1 MIKFFKHIFFVNLI
15 LSLVCKKLLNIR
27 ICIQVSM
34 KLFEYRGKELFDK
47 YGIAVPNGR
56 LVKDDNDFSD
66 LNFPFVLKAQVP
78 IGGRGKAG
86 GIKSADN
93 ISDAKEKFTKI
104 MGMDIKGYTVRKVL
118 AEEKVDIKK
127 ELYLSITLDRSK
139 RMPLIMA
146 SGEGGMDI
154 ESVPDEKIFK
164 EWINPLVGVQ
174 SYQIRGIVSKLN
186 LEKEEGKE
194 VAKVLSKIYKL
205 FREYDCELV
214 EINPLIIKRDGGVMA
229 LDSKVNIN
237 DDALYR
243 HTDLTPEVVELTPLE
258 KDAKEKGIAFIQLE
272 GNIGVI
278 ANGAGLTMATL
289 DALTNY
295 SGKGGVFLDLGGTDD
310 PEKVKQ
316 AFSLMKK
323 AKPKV
328 IFLNLFGGITRCDT
342 VAKGVK
348 EVILKEG
355 IDCPVISRIK
365 GCNEE
370 EAKDILK
377 DAGLITGTTL
387 QDAAQKSSD
396 LAR

>member
-1 MIKFFKHIFFVNLI
+1 
-15 LSLVCKKLLNIR
+15 
-27 ICIQVSM
+27 M
-34 KLFEYRGKELFDK
+34 KLFEYRGKELFNK
-47 YGIAVPNGR
+47 YGIAVPNGK
-56 LVKDDNDFSD
+56 LVKDEQDFSD

-86 GIKSADN
+86 GIKSAENLSEAKDN
-93 ISDAKEKFTKI
+93 FSKI
-104 MGMDIKGYTVRKVL
+104 MGMDIRGYTVRKVL

-146 SGEGGMDI
+146 SSEGGMDI
-154 ESVPDEKIFK
+154 ESVPDEKILK
-164 EWINPLVGVQ
+164 EWINPLIGIQ
-174 SYQIRGIVSKLN
+174 SFHIRRIVSRLK

-194 VAKVLSKIYKL
+194 VAKVISKIYKL

-214 EINPLIIKRDGGVMA
+214 EINPLIIKNDGGVMA
-229 LDSKVNIN
+229 LDSKVDIN
-237 DDALYR
+237 DDATYR
-243 HTDLTPEVVELTPLE
+243 HPDIEPEVIELTPLE
-258 KDAKEKGIAFIQLE
+258 KEAKEKGIAFIQLD

-289 DALTNY
+289 DALTSY

-316 AFSLMKK
+316 AFELMKK

-348 EVILKEG
+348 EVITKEG
-355 IDCPVISRIK
+355 IDCPVITRIK
-365 GCNEE
+365 GCNEDQ
-370 EAKDILK
+370 AKDILK

>member
-1 MIKFFKHIFFVNLI
+1 
-15 LSLVCKKLLNIR
+15 
-27 ICIQVSM
+27 M
-34 KLFEYRGKELFDK
+34 KLFEYQGKELFGK
-47 YGIAVPNGR
+47 YGISIPNGK
-56 LVKDDNDFSD
+56 LVKDDYDFSD
-66 LNFPFVLKAQVP
+66 LKFPFILKAQVP
-78 IGGRGKAG
+78 IGGRGRAG
-86 GIKSADN
+86 GIKSAEN
-93 ISDAKEKFTKI
+93 LNDAKEKLSQI
-104 MGMDIKGYTVRKVL
+104 MGMDIRGYTVRKVL

-164 EWINPLVGVQ
+164 EWVNPLVGIQ
-174 SYQIRGIVSKLN
+174 PFHIRGIVSKLK
-186 LEKEEGKE
+186 LGKEEGKE
-194 VAKVLSKIYKL
+194 VAKVISKIYKL
-205 FREYDCELV
+205 FRDYDCELV
-214 EINPLIIKRDGGVMA
+214 EINPLIISEGGSVIA
-229 LDSKVNIN
+229 LDSKININ
-237 DDALYR
+237 DDAMYR
-243 HTDLTPEVVELTPLE
+243 HPDIMPEHVELTPLE
-258 KDAKEKGIAFIQLE
+258 KDAKDRGIAFIQLD

-289 DALTNY
+289 DALTDY
-295 SGKGGVFLDLGGTDD
+295 EGKGGVFLDLGGTDD

-316 AFSLMKK
+316 AFELMKK

-348 EVILKEG
+348 EVITKEG
-355 IDCPVISRIK
+355 IDCPVVTRIK
-365 GCNEE
+365 GCNEDI
-370 EAKDILK
+370 AKDILK

>member
-1 MIKFFKHIFFVNLI
+1 
-15 LSLVCKKLLNIR
+15 
-27 ICIQVSM
+27 M

-56 LVKDDNDFSD
+56 LVKDVNDFSG

-93 ISDAKEKFTKI
+93 INEAKENFSKI

-118 AEEKVDIKK
+118 AEEKVGIKK

-146 SGEGGMDI
+146 SASGGMDI
-154 ESVPDEKIFK
+154 EGVPDNEIFK
-164 EWINPLVGVQ
+164 EWVNPLIGIQ
-174 SYQIRGIVSKLN
+174 SFHIRGIVSRLG
-186 LEKEEGKE
+186 LEKEDGKE

-214 EINPLIIKRDGGVMA
+214 EINPLIVKKDGGVMA
-229 LDSKVNIN
+229 LDSKININ

-243 HTDLTPEVVELTPLE
+243 HPDLKPEVTELTPLE
-258 KDAKEKGIAFIQLE
+258 KDAKEKGIAFIQLD

-289 DALTNY
+289 DALTHY
-295 SGKGGVFLDLGGTDD
+295 DGKGGVFLDLGGTDD

-316 AFSLMKK
+316 AFELMKK

-328 IFLNLFGGITRCDT
+328 IFLNLFGGITRCDS
-342 VAKGVK
+342 VATGVK
-348 EVILKEG
+348 AVISKEG
-355 IDCPVISRIK
+355 IDCPVITRIK

-370 EAKDILK
+370 QAKDILK

>member
-1 MIKFFKHIFFVNLI
+1 
-15 LSLVCKKLLNIR
+15 
-27 ICIQVSM
+27 M
-34 KLFEYRGKELFDK
+34 KLFEYQGKELFDK
-47 YGIAVPNGR
+47 YDIMVPKGR
-56 LVKDDNDFSD
+56 LVEDEKDFSD
-66 LNFPFVLKAQVP
+66 LKYPFILKAQVP

-93 ISDAKEKFTKI
+93 QKDAKMKLSQI
-104 MGMDIKGYTVRKVL
+104 MGMDVRGYTVRKVL

-154 ESVPDEKIFK
+154 ESVPDDKIFK
-164 EWINPLVGVQ
+164 QWVNPLIGIQ
-174 SYQIRGIVSKLN
+174 SFHIRDIVSKLR
-186 LEKEEGKE
+186 LEKEEGKG
-194 VAKVLSKIYKL
+194 VATVISKIYKL

-214 EINPLIIKRDGGVMA
+214 EINPLIVKKDGGVMA

-237 DDALYR
+237 DDAMYR
-243 HTDLTPEVVELTPLE
+243 HPDITPEHVELTPLE
-258 KDAKEKGIAFIQLE
+258 QDAKEKGIAFIQLD

-316 AFSLMKK
+316 AFELMKK
-323 AKPKV
+323 AQPKV

-348 EVILKEG
+348 EVITKEG
-355 IDCPVISRIK
+355 IDCPVITRIK
-365 GCNEE
+365 GCNEDI
-370 EAKDILK
+370 AKNILK

>member
-1 MIKFFKHIFFVNLI
+1 
-15 LSLVCKKLLNIR
+15 
-27 ICIQVSM
+27 M
-34 KLFEYRGKELFDK
+34 KLFEYRGKELFNQ
-47 YGIAVPNGR
+47 YGISVPKGR
-56 LVKDDNDFSD
+56 LVTDKNDFSN

-86 GIKSADN
+86 GIKSAEN
-93 ISDAKEKFTKI
+93 LNDAKDKFSKI

-154 ESVPDEKIFK
+154 ESVPDDKIFK
-164 EWINPLVGVQ
+164 EWVNPLIGIQ
-174 SYQIRGIVSKLN
+174 SFHIRGIVSKLK

-194 VAKVLSKIYKL
+194 VAKVISKIYKL

-214 EINPLIIKRDGGVMA
+214 EINPLIIKKDGGVMA

-237 DDALYR
+237 DDAMYR
-243 HTDLTPEVVELTPLE
+243 HTDIEPEVIELTPLE
-258 KDAKEKGIAFIQLE
+258 KDAKEKGIAFIQLD

-316 AFSLMKK
+316 AFGLMKK

-348 EVILKEG
+348 EVITKEG
-355 IDCPVISRIK
+355 IDCPVITRIK

-370 EAKDILK
+370 QAKDILK

-387 QDAAQKSSD
+387 QDAAEKSSN

>member
-1 MIKFFKHIFFVNLI
+1 
-15 LSLVCKKLLNIR
+15 
-27 ICIQVSM
+27 M
-34 KLFEYRGKELFDK
+34 KLFEYRGKELFHK

-56 LVKDDNDFSD
+56 LVKNEQDFSG

-86 GIKSADN
+86 GIKSVENLNEAKDN
-93 ISDAKEKFTKI
+93 FSKI
-104 MGMDIKGYTVRKVL
+104 MGMDIKGYNVRKVL

-146 SGEGGMDI
+146 SASGGMDI
-154 ESVPDEKIFK
+154 ESVPDNKIFK
-164 EWINPLVGVQ
+164 DWVNPLIGIQ
-174 SYQIRGIVSKLN
+174 PFHIRGIVSKLG

-194 VAKVLSKIYKL
+194 VAKVISKIYKL

-214 EINPLIIKRDGGVMA
+214 EINPLIIKKDGGVMA

-237 DDALYR
+237 DDAMYR
-243 HTDLTPEVVELTPLE
+243 HTDIEPEIVELTPLE

-316 AFSLMKK
+316 AFELMKK
-323 AKPKV
+323 AQPKV

-348 EVILKEG
+348 DVITKEG
-355 IDCPVISRIK
+355 IECPVITRIK
-365 GCNEE
+365 GCNEDQ
-370 EAKDILK
+370 AKDILK

-387 QDAAQKSSD
+387 QDAAQKSSE

>member
-1 MIKFFKHIFFVNLI
+1 
-15 LSLVCKKLLNIR
+15 
-27 ICIQVSM
+27 M
-34 KLFEYRGKELFDK
+34 KLFEYRGKELFNQ
-47 YGIAVPNGR
+47 YGISVPKGR
-56 LVKDDNDFSD
+56 LVKNKNDFSD

-86 GIKSADN
+86 GIKSIEN
-93 ISDAKEKFTKI
+93 LNDAKAKFSKI

-127 ELYLSITLDRSK
+127 ELYLSVTLDRSA

-154 ESVPDEKIFK
+154 ESVPDDKIFK
-164 EWINPLVGVQ
+164 EWVNPLIGIQ
-174 SYQIRGIVSKLN
+174 SFHIRGIISKLK
-186 LEKEEGKE
+186 LEKEESKE
-194 VAKVLSKIYKL
+194 VAKVISKIYKL

-214 EINPLIIKRDGGVMA
+214 EINPLIIKKDGGVMA

-237 DDALYR
+237 DDAMYR
-243 HTDLTPEVVELTPLE
+243 HPDIEPEVVELTPLE
-258 KDAKEKGIAFIQLE
+258 KDAKEKGIAFIQLD

-316 AFSLMKK
+316 AFELMKK
-323 AKPKV
+323 ARPKV

-348 EVILKEG
+348 EVITKEG
-355 IDCPVISRIK
+355 IDCPVITRIK
-365 GCNEE
+365 GCNEDQ
-370 EAKDILK
+370 AKDILK

-387 QDAAQKSSD
+387 QDAAEKSSN

>member
-1 MIKFFKHIFFVNLI
+1 
-15 LSLVCKKLLNIR
+15 
-27 ICIQVSM
+27 M
-34 KLFEYRGKELFDK
+34 KLFEYRGKELFDR
-47 YGIAVPNGR
+47 YGISVPNGR
-56 LVKDDNDFSD
+56 LVKNEKDFSG

-86 GIKSADN
+86 GIKSAEN
-93 ISDAKEKFTKI
+93 LKDAKENFSQI
-104 MGMDIKGYTVRKVL
+104 MGMDIKGYKVRKVL

-139 RMPLIMA
+139 RMSLIMA

-164 EWINPLVGVQ
+164 EWVNPLIGIQ
-174 SYQIRGIVSKLN
+174 SFHIRGIVSKLG

-194 VAKVLSKIYKL
+194 VAKVISKIYKL

-214 EINPLIIKRDGGVMA
+214 EINPLIIKKDGGVMA

-237 DDALYR
+237 DDAMYR
-243 HTDLTPEVVELTPLE
+243 HTDIEPEVVELTPLE

-289 DALTNY
+289 DALTHY
-295 SGKGGVFLDLGGTDD
+295 EGKGGVFLDLGGTDD

-316 AFSLMKK
+316 AFELMKK

-328 IFLNLFGGITRCDT
+328 IFLNLFGGITRCDS

-348 EVILKEG
+348 AVITKEG
-355 IDCPVISRIK
+355 IDCPVITRIK

-370 EAKDILK
+370 QAKDILK

>member
-1 MIKFFKHIFFVNLI
+1 
-15 LSLVCKKLLNIR
+15 
-27 ICIQVSM
+27 M

-47 YGIAVPNGR
+47 YGILVPNGK
-56 LVKDDNDFSD
+56 LVNNEKDFSD
-66 LNFPFVLKAQVP
+66 LKFPFVLKAQVP

-86 GIKSADN
+86 GIKSVDN
-93 ISDAKEKFTKI
+93 VDDAKEKLSQI
-104 MGMDIKGYTVRKVL
+104 MGMDIRGFTVRKVL
-118 AEEKVDIKK
+118 AEEKVDIKN

-154 ESVPDEKIFK
+154 ESVPDDKIFK
-164 EWINPLVGVQ
+164 EWVNPLIGIQ
-174 SYQIRGIVSKLN
+174 SFHIRGIVSKLK
-186 LEKEEGKE
+186 LEKEEGKG
-194 VAKVLSKIYKL
+194 VAKVISKLYKL

-214 EINPLIIKRDGGVMA
+214 EINPLIISKNGDVIA
-229 LDSKVNIN
+229 LDSKVTIN
-237 DDALYR
+237 DDATYR
-243 HTDLTPEVVELTPLE
+243 HPDVVPEQVELTPLE
-258 KDAKEKGIAFIQLE
+258 KDAKGKGIAFIQLE

-289 DALTNY
+289 DALAHY

-316 AFSLMKK
+316 AFELMKK

-348 EVILKEG
+348 EVITKEG
-355 IDCPVISRIK
+355 IDCPVITRIK
-365 GCNEE
+365 GCNEDI
-370 EAKDILK
+370 AKDILK
-377 DAGLITGTTL
+377 DAGLITGATL

>member
-1 MIKFFKHIFFVNLI
+1 
-15 LSLVCKKLLNIR
+15 
-27 ICIQVSM
+27 M

-47 YGIAVPNGR
+47 YGISVPNGR
-56 LVKDDNDFSD
+56 LVNDVKDFSD
-66 LNFPFVLKAQVP
+66 LNYPFVLKAQVP

-86 GIKSADN
+86 GIKSVEN
-93 ISDAKEKFTKI
+93 VSDAKEKLSQI
-104 MGMDIKGYTVRKVL
+104 MGMNIKGYTVRKVL
-118 AEEKVDIKK
+118 AEEKVDIKN

-139 RMPLIMA
+139 RMSLIMA
-146 SGEGGMDI
+146 STEGGMDI

-164 EWINPLVGVQ
+164 EWVNPLIGIQ
-174 SYQIRGIVSKLN
+174 SFHIRDIISKLK

-194 VAKVLSKIYKL
+194 VAKVISKIYKL

-214 EINPLIIKRDGGVMA
+214 EINPLIIKKDGGIMA

-237 DDALYR
+237 DDAKYR
-243 HTDLTPEVVELTPLE
+243 HPDIEPEVVELTPLE
-258 KDAKEKGIAFIQLE
+258 KDAKEKGIAFIQLD

-295 SGKGGVFLDLGGTDD
+295 KGKGGVFLDLGGTDD

-316 AFSLMKK
+316 AFGLMKK

-348 EVILKEG
+348 EVITKEG
-355 IDCPVISRIK
+355 IDCPVITRIK
-365 GCNEE
+365 GCNEDI
-370 EAKDILK
+370 AKDILK

>member
-1 MIKFFKHIFFVNLI
+1 
-15 LSLVCKKLLNIR
+15 
-27 ICIQVSM
+27 M

-56 LVKDDNDFSD
+56 LVKDNNDFSG

-86 GIKSADN
+86 GIKSAEN
-93 ISDAKEKFTKI
+93 LNDAKEKFSKI
-104 MGMDIKGYTVRKVL
+104 MGMDIKGYLVRKVL

-146 SGEGGMDI
+146 SCEGGMDI

-164 EWINPLVGVQ
+164 EWINPLVGIQ
-174 SYQIRGIVSKLN
+174 SYQVRGIVSKLN
-186 LEKEEGKE
+186 LEKEDGKE

-214 EINPLIIKRDGGVMA
+214 EINPLIIKKDGGVMA

-243 HTDLTPEVVELTPLE
+243 HTDLIPEVVELTPLE
-258 KDAKEKGIAFIQLE
+258 KDAKEKGIAFIQLD

-348 EVILKEG
+348 DVITKEG

-365 GCNEE
+365 GCNED

>member
-1 MIKFFKHIFFVNLI
+1 
-15 LSLVCKKLLNIR
+15 
-27 ICIQVSM
+27 M
-34 KLFEYRGKELFDK
+34 KLFEYRGKELFSK
-47 YGIAVPNGR
+47 YEIAVPKGK
-56 LVKDDNDFSD
+56 LVNNTKDFSG
-66 LNFPFVLKAQVP
+66 LSFPLVLKAQVP

-86 GIKSADN
+86 GIKSAEN
-93 ISDAKEKFTKI
+93 SNDAKEKFSKI
-104 MGMDIKGYTVRKVL
+104 MGMDIRGYKVRKVL
-118 AEEKVDIKK
+118 AEEMVDIKK

-146 SGEGGMDI
+146 SSQGGMDI
-154 ESVPDEKIFK
+154 ESVPDDKIFK
-164 EWINPLVGVQ
+164 EWVNPLIGIQ
-174 SYQIRGIVSKLN
+174 SFHIRNIVSKLK

-194 VAKVLSKIYKL
+194 VANVISRIYKL

-214 EINPLIIKRDGGVMA
+214 EINPLIIKKEGGVMA

-237 DDALYR
+237 DDAMYR
-243 HTDLTPEVVELTPLE
+243 HQDIKPEVIELTPLE
-258 KDAKEKGIAFIQLE
+258 KDAKEKGITFIQLD

-316 AFSLMKK
+316 AFELMKK

-348 EVILKEG
+348 EVITKEG
-355 IDCPVISRIK
+355 INCPVITRIK
-365 GCNEE
+365 GCNEDQ
-370 EAKDILK
+370 AKDILK

-387 QDAAQKSSD
+387 QDAAEKSSD

>member
-1 MIKFFKHIFFVNLI
+1 
-15 LSLVCKKLLNIR
+15 
-27 ICIQVSM
+27 M
-34 KLFEYRGKELFDK
+34 KLFEYRGKELFAK
-47 YGIAVPNGR
+47 YGISVPNGR
-56 LVKDDNDFSD
+56 LVKDKNDFSG

-86 GIKSADN
+86 GIKSAEN
-93 ISDAKEKFTKI
+93 LEKAKDYFSKI
-104 MGMDIKGYTVRKVL
+104 MGMDIKGYKVRKVL
-118 AEEKVDIKK
+118 AEEKVGIKK
-127 ELYLSITLDRSK
+127 ELYLSITLDRAK

-146 SGEGGMDI
+146 SASGGMDI
-154 ESVPDEKIFK
+154 ESVPDNEIFK
-164 EWINPLVGVQ
+164 EWVNPLIGIQ
-174 SYQIRGIVSKLN
+174 SFHIRGIVSKLG
-186 LEKEEGKE
+186 LEKEERKE

-214 EINPLIIKRDGGVMA
+214 EINPLIIKKDGGVMA

-237 DDALYR
+237 DDAMYR
-243 HTDLTPEVVELTPLE
+243 HTDIEPEVVELTPLE

-316 AFSLMKK
+316 AFGLMKK

-348 EVILKEG
+348 EVITKEG
-355 IDCPVISRIK
+355 IDCPVITRIK
-365 GCNEE
+365 GCNEDQ
-370 EAKDILK
+370 AKDILK